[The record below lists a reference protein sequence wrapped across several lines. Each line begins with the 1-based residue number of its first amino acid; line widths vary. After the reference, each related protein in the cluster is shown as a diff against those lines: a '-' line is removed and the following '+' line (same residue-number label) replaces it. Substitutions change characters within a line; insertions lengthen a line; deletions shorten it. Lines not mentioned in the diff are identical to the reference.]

1 MKKQFKNDDFAQ
13 KEKAQG
19 KFLSFSAHYFPLF
32 LSLLLQELSFL
43 YINLSHRR
51 NFRSKKGKFK
61 KKEEEKPQK
70 EERNRKSSW
79 KQSKLKH
86 KPKQAKPKRKTKR
99 KPKKRG

>member
-1 MKKQFKNDDFAQ
+1 MILLRKKKLKVNS
-13 KEKAQG
+13 
-19 KFLSFSAHYFPLF
+19 FLSQLF
-32 LSLLLQELSFL
+32 LSSISFPLLQELNFL